1 MQFILNETQINHVV
15 QKTTLVTLYDSSNL
29 LNKKGK
35 EINREKGC

>member
-1 MQFILNETQINHVV
+1 MQFILNEAKINHVV

-35 EINREKGC
+35 EINRKKGC